1 MTRKATCGR
10 IFNSMPNF
18 WSYMRML
25 VNDLPTADALLQ
37 SGNRIRAGNLEF
49 DRCPSLPTDSD
60 VANLDDLESFD
71 LPDDD

>member
-1 MTRKATCGR
+1 MKRKTTCGR
-10 IFNSMPNF
+10 IFNSMPDF

-25 VNDLPTADALLQ
+25 VNNLPTADALLQ
-37 SGNRIRAGNLEF
+37 SGNRICAGDLEF
-49 DRCPSLPTDSD
+49 DRCPSLPIESD